1 MLETPLLDSRPW
13 RLWLVPHTHWD
24 REWYLPFEDFRIH
37 LVEVIDE
44 VIATL
49 EARPEYRFTLD
60 GQAIL
65 LEDYLE
71 IRPELEDRLR
81 ALLRAGRIDTGPC
94 YTLPDEFLVGAESL
108 VRNLLHGRLV
118 CERHGARPAAVGYL
132 PDSFGH
138 PAQLPQVLRGF
149 GLDTFVFSRG
159 LGDERE
165 RLGGRFRWVAP
176 DGSEVLALPQPV
188 DYGAATAFGHSGR
201 SEQAEPGANAAD
213 RVEQILR
220 AEAPMRADPAFRDV
234 FLGNGV
240 DHAHLQDDLPEVVAD
255 LRARRPHLDVEIA
268 RLSDYTAAIARAPGD
283 LPAFAG
289 ELSGGARLN
298 VLRGVNSARMP
309 LKQDNERGERALQ
322 EAETLWAL
330 AVLSRPGA
338 RYPLGE
344 LRHAWRELL
353 RNHPHDSICG
363 CSVDETH
370 ADMPQR
376 FRASLEIALRL
387 ADMALHAL
395 GGSGGPGDNEAEA
408 HGLEGRYRW
417 SYRPLPGGSV
427 RVEDRTGAASFANVL
442 PFARRRLVALDVP
455 DALTA
460 APGLRA
466 GDRPVQVDADGRAWL
481 ELEVPGFAARDVAL
495 ATGSAPPGAPGA
507 RALDAR
513 TIENARYRVT
523 GHDDGTLTVEDRRS
537 GAVVRGL
544 HRLEDVADRGDSYTF
559 CPVDGDGPVG
569 AGAPTQVRVTAAGP
583 VLRRARAG
591 DRADASRGAGRGP
604 RRARR
609 RRGRLPADDARA
621 AGGRRG
627 AAGVRDHGRQPR
639 PRPPP
644 ARALHDPGGARARA
658 RRGPLRRGPAPAPA
672 GVEWHLG
679 RAAARHQPHA
689 RRRCHGRRG
698 AVHDRPARVRGHRGG
713 RAGLTLLRCVGWLSR
728 GDLGTRRGHA
738 GPELPVP
745 GPQCLGAT
753 ASPTRGPGRARR
765 RGAATRLAGPPLR
778 LRGRP
783 PGRRAGAAGAGA
795 GRRRRHRPEG
805 CRGRRRRRAA
815 RLQSRARA
823 RRGAARDE
831 GGAGA
836 LRPGRD
842 AARARPGDGHPA
854 ARRGRRLP
862 AQAATGSAWTTRA
875 APGRWCST

>member
-71 IRPELEDRLR
+71 IRPEMEDRLR

-322 EAETLWAL
+322 EAETLWSL

-417 SYRPLPGGSV
+417 SYRPLPGGPV

-460 APGLRA
+460 APALRA

-495 ATGSAPPGAPGA
+495 ATGSAPPGAPVA

-569 AGAPTQVRVTAAGP
+569 AGAPTQVRVIAAGP
-583 VLRRARAG
+583 VFAELELATALTLPAALAEGRDARA
-591 DRADASRGAGRGP
+591 ADAVAC
-604 RRARR
+604 
-609 RRGRLPADDARA
+609 PADDARA
-621 AGGRRG
+621 PGGRRG

-644 ARALHDPGGARARA
+644 ARALPDPGGARARA
-658 RRGPLRRGPAPAPA
+658 RRGPLRRGRAPAPA
-672 GVEWHLG
+672 GVERHLG

-689 RRRCHGRRG
+689 RRRRHGRRG

-713 RAGLTLLRCVGWLSR
+713 RAGAHAAALRGLAVA
-728 GDLGTRRGHA
+728 RRPQHPARARRARAA
-738 GPELPVP
+738 GARRAVP
-745 GPQCLGAT
+745 RQPT
-753 ASPTRGPGRARR
+753 ASPTRWRWASPPTRR
-765 RGAATRLAGPPLR
+765 CCAP
-778 LRGRP
+778 
-783 PGRRAGAAGAGA
+783 RRTTAS
-795 GRRRRHRPEG
+795 P
-805 CRGRRRRRAA
+805 
-815 RLQSRARA
+815 SW
-823 RRGAARDE
+823 
-831 GGAGA
+831 
-836 LRPGRD
+836 P
-842 AARARPGDGHPA
+842 AARASRW
-854 ARRGRRLP
+854 RRRCGCR
-862 AQAATGSAWTTRA
+862 ATSSS
-875 APGRWCST
+875 PP

>member
-1 MLETPLLDSRPW
+1 M
-13 RLWLVPHTHWD
+13 
-24 REWYLPFEDFRIH
+24 
-37 LVEVIDE
+37 
-44 VIATL
+44 
-49 EARPEYRFTLD
+49 
-60 GQAIL
+60 
-65 LEDYLE
+65 
-71 IRPELEDRLR
+71 
-81 ALLRAGRIDTGPC
+81 
-94 YTLPDEFLVGAESL
+94 
-108 VRNLLHGRLV
+108 
-118 CERHGARPAAVGYL
+118 
-132 PDSFGH
+132 
-138 PAQLPQVLRGF
+138 
-149 GLDTFVFSRG
+149 
-159 LGDERE
+159 
-165 RLGGRFRWVAP
+165 
-176 DGSEVLALPQPV
+176 LALPQPV

-395 GGSGGPGDNEAEA
+395 GGTGGPGDNEAEA

-417 SYRPLPGGSV
+417 SYRPLPGGPV

-495 ATGSAPPGAPGA
+495 ATGSAPPGAPVA

-569 AGAPTQVRVTAAGP
+569 AGAPTQVRVIAAGP
-583 VLRRARAG
+583 VFAELELATALT
-591 DRADASRGAGRGP
+591 
-604 RRARR
+604 
-609 RRGRLPADDARA
+609 LPAALAEGRDARA
-621 AGGRRG
+621 ADAVACPLTTRVRL
-627 AAGVRDHGRQPR
+627 AAGAERLEFATTVDNRARDHR
-639 PRPPP
+639 
-644 ARALHDPGGARARA
+644 
-658 RRGPLRRGPAPAPA
+658 LRVLFPTP
-672 GVEWHLG
+672 EE
-679 RAAARHQPHA
+679 
-689 RRRCHGRRG
+689 
-698 AVHDRPARVRGHRGG
+698 PARVRAEGHYAVVERPPRPVWNGTWVEPPHDTNHTLGAVATGG
-713 RAGLTLLRCVGWLSR
+713 VALYTTGLPEYEVTEEGALALTLLRCVGWLSR
-728 GDLGTRRGHA
+728 GDLSTRRGHA

-745 GPQCLGAT
+745 GAQCLGTHRFAYALALGEPADAALLRASQDHRFAFVAGRPGVALAPPVRVQGDVVVT
-753 ASPTRGPGRARR
+753 ALKGAEDGDGVVLRACNPGREPAAVRLETRAALERCRLDETPLGPAPETVTLRPGEVAGFRLRPPPARRGP
-765 RGAATRLAGPPLR
+765 RGP
-778 LRGRP
+778 
-783 PGRRAGAAGAGA
+783 RRAG
-795 GRRRRHRPEG
+795 
-805 CRGRRRRRAA
+805 
-815 RLQSRARA
+815 
-823 RRGAARDE
+823 GAAHSR
-831 GGAGA
+831 
-836 LRPGRD
+836 
-842 AARARPGDGHPA
+842 
-854 ARRGRRLP
+854 
-862 AQAATGSAWTTRA
+862 
-875 APGRWCST
+875 